1 MSIKR
6 TGLFDAMVLGIAVC
20 FLAVGGFA
28 LEAKAARYS
37 YMAFLVDVSASMN
50 MRHKSLGVTK
60 LSLAKQVLARMG
72 ASIRSDEVLTY
83 GAIMAFPG
91 KAMPVRECG
100 PQAIA
105 DGIAAIQSSQD
116 DFPHLTDIGDAI
128 TRQFSA
134 LPEKKYS
141 TLIVLISDGENN
153 RGKSPAAVVRELQK
167 QYENLDVC
175 ILSLA
180 DNPEGQKTLQDIV
193 ELAPG
198 YNFMEDAGKLLDDP
212 RSLSSFAWQ
221 LFYQPIVCYFPHL
234 EFERGS
240 AVISRNME
248 YFLSKLLQA
257 ILDGS
262 ITTLELSGHTDNTGS
277 ERANQRLSERR
288 AAAAKDWLV
297 RNGVNP
303 QKISTRG
310 YGSSMPRYD
319 NATKEGRHMNRRV
332 DINWQWIHRKR
343 VIK

>member
-1 MSIKR
+1 MSENVEYEQRESRMSIKR

-221 LFYQPIVCYFPHL
+221 LFYQPI
-234 EFERGS
+234 
-240 AVISRNME
+240 
-248 YFLSKLLQA
+248 
-257 ILDGS
+257 LDGS